1 MWHGKRRVVAPQDI
15 FRDVMKLNPTFQSM
29 QQQDAQELL
38 ITVLGNLDDMS
49 QRVLPLPPTK
59 EDLELLAKIEEQ
71 ERKESEEQ
79 TEREQSMEVT
89 TQVSL
94 THR

>member
-1 MWHGKRRVVAPQDI
+1 
-15 FRDVMKLNPTFQSM
+15 MKLNPTFQSM